1 MASPAAAEVCGA
13 GERRRADEDAG
24 SGGLEVATSR
34 RLRPL
39 FVSCGVR
46 EVEAVWG
53 SGHEAS
59 AVEEGSG
66 SSELAMAAGT
76 AILEFYLNP
85 LNWIASIDRDPN
97 IFGKPLT

>member
-1 MASPAAAEVCGA
+1 VASPAAAEVCGA

-76 AILEFYLNP
+76 AILEF
-85 LNWIASIDRDPN
+85 I
-97 IFGKPLT
+97 